1 MRVVCILRMGRQ
13 PRLSARPA
21 RAAQQAR
28 QQLVPHS
35 IVTSV
40 ERTTVPTPHHPSQG
54 VSLTGLIKKIC
65 AGTYSS
71 AELVQ
76 FVNLLQKAALSYL
89 RYQELAGKRIALV
102 RQDRE
107 ELEDLAMDCV
117 AELFMRDE
125 HGAFVQLRKYFGQ
138 KLEEIGDDD
147 AEMMLQVRRLVVKK
161 TKQELSRI
169 FRERD
174 PEGAKVV
181 RNIKVAVRNSKE
193 LAWFRDMGRE
203 FICFA
208 ANGGARD
215 AIYPHCP
222 PLRRDCPPFPEEI
235 LSMQFHGVSH
245 PRDSVS
251 AAIKKLLAL
260 AEADRSYQ
268 NYLSVDVVARIIR
281 SARNEIFRDTV
292 GGEKHTATPLD
303 HLQLEEIRLAKEQVI
318 RRIWQ
323 KVQATYLQGG
333 KLGEEKA
340 AIYCDAL
347 VDVLDD
353 LVEDRR
359 PDSYFRLLKDR
370 MPMLTQKQYRS
381 EERTIF
387 EYLAK
392 VAKREFRQQL
402 RVLL

>member
-1 MRVVCILRMGRQ
+1 M
-13 PRLSARPA
+13 SE
-21 RAAQQAR
+21 
-28 QQLVPHS
+28 
-35 IVTSV
+35 SV
-40 ERTTVPTPHHPSQG
+40 ERATVRTQHHPSPSF
-54 VSLTGLIKKIC
+54 SLTGLIRKIC

-138 KLEEIGDDD
+138 KLDEIGDND

-193 LAWFRDMGRE
+193 LTCFREMGRE
-203 FICFA
+203 FICYA
-208 ANGGARD
+208 PEGRDGGARD
-215 AIYPHCP
+215 TVYPHCP
-222 PLRRDCPPFPEEI
+222 PLRRECPPFPEE
-235 LSMQFHGVSH
+235 LLCMQFNGVNH

-251 AAIKKLLAL
+251 ASIKKLLAL
-260 AEADRSYQ
+260 VEADSTYQ

-281 SARNEIFRDTV
+281 TVRNEMFRDSV
-292 GGEKHTATPLD
+292 GGEKHMATPLD
-303 HLQLEEIRLAKEQVI
+303 HLQLEEIRIAKERAL
-318 RRIWQ
+318 RRVRQ
-323 KVQATYLQGG
+323 KLHTTYLQGG

-353 LVEDRR
+353 LVDDRR

-370 MPMLTQKQYRS
+370 IPNLTQKQYRR

-392 VAKREFRQQL
+392 VAKKEFRQQL

>member
-1 MRVVCILRMGRQ
+1 MH
-13 PRLSARPA
+13 
-21 RAAQQAR
+21 AQQ
-28 QQLVPHS
+28 
-35 IVTSV
+35 
-40 ERTTVPTPHHPSQG
+40 HPSQG
-54 VSLTGLIKKIC
+54 SSLTGLIRKIC

-89 RYQELAGKRIALV
+89 RYQELSGKRIALV

-125 HGAFVQLRKYFGQ
+125 QGAFVQLRKYFGQ
-138 KLEEIGDDD
+138 KLEEIGDND

-181 RNIKVAVRNSKE
+181 RNIKVAVRNAKDLTS
-193 LAWFRDMGRE
+193 FREMGRE

-208 ANGGARD
+208 PNGHSGQARD
-215 AIYPHCP
+215 ALYPHCP
-222 PLRRDCPPFPEEI
+222 PLRRTCPPCPEEM
-235 LSMQFHGVSH
+235 LCLQFNGVNH

-251 AAIKKLLAL
+251 ASIRKLLAL
-260 AEADRSYQ
+260 VDADPGYQ

-281 SARNEIFRDTV
+281 TVRNEMFRDNV
-292 GGEKHTATPLD
+292 GGERHTSTPLE
-303 HLQLEEIRLAKEQVI
+303 HVQLEEIRLAKERAI
-318 RRIWQ
+318 RHIRQ
-323 KVQATYLQGG
+323 KLHATYLEGG

-353 LVEDRR
+353 MVEERR

-370 MPMLTQKQYRS
+370 MPTLTQKQYRQQ
-381 EERTIF
+381 ERTVF

-392 VAKREFRQQL
+392 VAKKEFRQQL
-402 RVLL
+402 RALL

>member
-1 MRVVCILRMGRQ
+1 
-13 PRLSARPA
+13 
-21 RAAQQAR
+21 
-28 QQLVPHS
+28 
-35 IVTSV
+35 
-40 ERTTVPTPHHPSQG
+40 VPTEQHASKAF
-54 VSLTGLIKKIC
+54 SLAGLIKKIC
-65 AGTYSS
+65 AGTYTST
-71 AELVQ
+71 ELVQ

-89 RYQELAGKRIALV
+89 RYQELSGKRIALV

-107 ELEDLAMDCV
+107 ELEDLAVDCV

-125 HGAFVQLRKYFGQ
+125 NGAFVQLRKYFGQ
-138 KLEEIGDDD
+138 KLEELGDND

-193 LAWFRDMGRE
+193 LTWFREMGRE
-203 FICFA
+203 FICYA
-208 ANGGARD
+208 PNGGPRD
-215 AIYPHCP
+215 RVYPHCP
-222 PLRRDCPPFPEEI
+222 PLRRNCPPFPEEM
-235 LSMQFHGVSH
+235 LCMQFHGVSH

-251 AAIKKLLAL
+251 ASIKKLLAL
-260 AEADRSYQ
+260 AEADASYQ

-281 SARNEIFRDTV
+281 VARNEMFRETV
-292 GGEKHTATPLD
+292 GGEKRTATPLD
-303 HLQLEEIRLAKEQVI
+303 HLQLEEIRIAKEQVI
-318 RRIWQ
+318 RRIRQ
-323 KVQATYLQGG
+323 KLDRTYLQGG
-333 KLGEEKA
+333 KIGKEKA

-359 PDSYFRLLKDR
+359 PESYFRLLKDR